1 MGVCQFFLRGYC
13 RFGERCWNEHPRGG
27 AGRAGAAHATS
38 GRGGGGWGAS
48 NQRYSNVIQPSS
60 FKSDAWGGSRD
71 HGRGFFGSSDFG
83 SSGGS
88 SRSADFSQNRFS
100 ALASS
105 QSAADGSKDEEER
118 LLECVVKDM
127 EIWESSGQW
136 IFSCYSPMKEKPNV
150 SGFSDVSPEELRLEY
165 YDSRSNNI
173 IGNYIDAVQKLALQ
187 WKNRLVQ
194 LKALNASTKASLLSA
209 FKTTGT
215 QPAPAFGMGGQQTS
229 SFGLSS
235 FPVSSSSSSTSASSF
250 SFKASSSL
258 ISSTSPGSSPAAGS
272 SSAAANPPAFGTTSS
287 PRAPQSAGFG
297 SAAAPS
303 AASFSFKAAATA
315 GGFGTS
321 GFSGFGSASAVNS
334 ASTTVLPAFGAFSAP
349 VGSSAS
355 PSSSAVFG
363 QSTSASGHAAT
374 SASAAATSSEKLFTP
389 KSELSA
395 EEWQQFEAKEFTI
408 GKIPLKPP
416 PLELLNAFDLVSLFR
431 SNMF

>member
-27 AGRAGAAHATS
+27 AARPGPPPAH
-38 GRGGGGWGAS
+38 GGGGWGSS

-60 FKSDAWGGSRD
+60 FKSDTWGGSRD

-83 SSGGS
+83 SSDGS
-88 SRSADFSQNRFS
+88 SRHADFSQNRFS

-105 QSAADGSKDEEER
+105 QSVADGSKGEEER
-118 LLECVVKDM
+118 LLECVVNDM

-150 SGFSDVSPEELRLEY
+150 SGFSDILPEELRLEY
-165 YDSRSNNI
+165 YESRANNN
-173 IGNYIDAVQKLALQ
+173 IGNYIDAVKKLALR
-187 WKNRLVQ
+187 WKKRLRQ

-209 FKTTGT
+209 FKSTGT
-215 QPAPAFGMGGQQTS
+215 QAAPAFGMGGQQTS

-235 FPVSSSSSSTSASSF
+235 FPVSSSSSTSASSF
-250 SFKASSSL
+250 SFKTSSSL
-258 ISSTSPGSSPAAGS
+258 ISSTSSGSSPAAGS
-272 SSAAANPPAFGTTSS
+272 SSAAANPPAFGTTPSAS
-287 PRAPQSAGFG
+287 TPRSVGFG

-321 GFSGFGSASAVNS
+321 GFPGFGSASAGSS
-334 ASTTVLPAFGAFSAP
+334 ASTTALPAFGAFRATAATS
-349 VGSSAS
+349 GS
-355 PSSSAVFG
+355 PSGAALFG
-363 QSTSASGHAAT
+363 QSTSASGHPVT
-374 SASAAATSSEKLFTP
+374 SASAAATNSSPASEKLFTP
-389 KSELSA
+389 KNELSA

-416 PLELLNAFDLVSLFR
+416 PLELLNV
-431 SNMF
+431 